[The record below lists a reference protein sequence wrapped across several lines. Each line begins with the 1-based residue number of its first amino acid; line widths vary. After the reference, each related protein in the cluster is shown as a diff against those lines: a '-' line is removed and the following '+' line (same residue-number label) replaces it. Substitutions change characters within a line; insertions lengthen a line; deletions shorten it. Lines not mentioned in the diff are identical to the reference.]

1 MNSKSLLCKDSND
14 FISELGNTLDSSFKP
29 NLAFVFASPTVD
41 ISDVDSLLNKN
52 EITYIGCSTAG
63 EIQDKNLLND
73 GISAL
78 LCDLNSESWHLING
92 EYESSVI
99 DSARDIASKAKEK
112 FENFGIILF
121 SGGIAVDGAQIVNGI
136 KEIVGKEIPLFGGLA
151 GDSLNFLKTYAY
163 ASGFK
168 TENGY
173 AALIFDT
180 DKVKLEGLATSGWDG
195 MGMNNTITRAENNI
209 VYEINN
215 EPALDEV
222 MKYFGQELFNFPED
236 QGDIMTFPDQFP
248 LKVTTD
254 KGSSF
259 LRAIVYTNIKE
270 RSLIMAGSV
279 PEGSTFKYCPNP
291 DISVVTETVSLY
303 DKNFSKKEDI
313 DAVLMISCLIRF
325 HSFGPL
331 FAQEV
336 DSIYKLW
343 EKPMAGFLSYG
354 EIGNTGDQKIAE
366 FHNATCSLVAL
377 KEVAA

>member
-1 MNSKSLLCKDSND
+1 MQSISLLCKDSSD
-14 FISELGNTLDSSFKP
+14 LAAELNKNVDSNFSP

-41 ISDVDSLLNKN
+41 ISEVDALFR
-52 EITYIGCSTAG
+52 ERDIEYIGCSTAG
-63 EIQDKNLLND
+63 EIQNKNLLND
-73 GISAL
+73 GLSTL
-78 LCDLNSESWHLING
+78 LCDLKGDSWHLVKG
-92 EYESSVI
+92 EYDSSVLE
-99 DSARDIASKAKEK
+99 SAKHIATEAKAK

-151 GDSLNFLKTYAY
+151 GDSLNFLKTFAY

-173 AALIFDT
+173 AALIFNT

-195 MGMNNTITRAENNI
+195 MGMNNTITKASNN
-209 VYEINN
+209 VVFEINN

-222 MKYFGQELFNFPED
+222 MKYFGQELFDFPED
-236 QGDIMTFPDQFP
+236 QGDVMTFPDQFP
-248 LKVTTD
+248 LEVSTD

-259 LRAIVYTNIKE
+259 LRAIVYTNIKD

-303 DKNFSKKEDI
+303 DKNFAKKEDI

-336 DSIYKLW
+336 DSIYNLW

-377 KEVAA
+377 KEVA